1 LFLYA
6 SDGGI
11 GAIAPIGHTDAH
23 VPHEM
28 HFDLSIAYFP
38 SEPGAIAPTGHIPAQ
53 LPQPI
58 HLLGSILYVIFS
70 TFLFFC
76 CVFIVLISVK
86 QA

>member
-1 LFLYA
+1 MFLYA

-28 HFDLSIAYFP
+28 HFDLSIVYFP